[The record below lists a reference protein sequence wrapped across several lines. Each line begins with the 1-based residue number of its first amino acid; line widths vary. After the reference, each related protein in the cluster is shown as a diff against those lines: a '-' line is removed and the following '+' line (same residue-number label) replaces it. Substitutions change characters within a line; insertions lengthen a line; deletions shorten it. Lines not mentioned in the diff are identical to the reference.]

1 MTLWKVLQ
9 NWFQP
14 DPEQPAEVVKAADH
28 DDPQLLATSN
38 FWGQRAAEL
47 EAVSRPTAWTDSPL
61 VNSMYIHP
69 LISGRADKNWLEY
82 IAAQF
87 FKTPVSLALSLGCGG
102 GGLERHAIA
111 LKIAGNFHACDVS
124 TGAIEIARN
133 SAVACAIDHRI
144 DYRVADLNTL
154 ILPADQYDCVFAS
167 QSVHH
172 IGNLEHY
179 FQQVARCL
187 KPGGLFIINEFV
199 GPNQFQWSDLQVQ
212 YAQEMLESIPERLR
226 QSIRGHGQK
235 DVILRPTIEAMN
247 NSDPTEAIRSADIVP
262 ELKKHF
268 EIIDRKDFGGTLLQL
283 VLEDIVGNFSMRRRD
298 RKILQALFDAE
309 QALLTNGILSSDFTL
324 IVARHR
330 EQPVTG

>member
-1 MTLWKVLQ
+1 MALWKTLE

-14 DPEQPAEVVKAADH
+14 DRRQPAEAAKTADH
-28 DDPQLLATSN
+28 EDPQLLATSN
-38 FWGQRAAEL
+38 FWGRRAAEL
-47 EAVSRPTAWTDSPL
+47 EAVSRPTAWTDSLL

-69 LISGRADKNWLEY
+69 LISGQPDKNWLEY
-82 IAAQF
+82 IGTQF
-87 FKTPVSLALSLGCGG
+87 FKTPVTLALSLGCGG

-111 LKIAGNFHACDVS
+111 LKIAETFHAYDVS

-133 SAVACAIDHRI
+133 SAAGHAAGHRI

-154 ILPADQYDCVFAS
+154 ILPEDLYNCVFAS

-172 IGNLEHY
+172 IANLEHY
-179 FQQVARCL
+179 FEQVAKSL

-199 GPNQFQWSDLQVQ
+199 GANQFQWSDLQVQ
-212 YAQEMLESIPERLR
+212 YAQSMLESIPERLR

-235 DVILRPTIEAMN
+235 NVILRPTIEEMN
-247 NSDPTEAIRSADIVP
+247 NSDPTEAIRSADIIP
-262 ELKKHF
+262 ELEKHF
-268 EIIDRKDFGGTLLQL
+268 EIIDRKDFGGTFLQL
-283 VLEDIVGNFSMRRRD
+283 VLEDIVGNFSNRKSD

-309 QALLTNGILSSDFTL
+309 QALLKTEALSSDFTL

-330 EQPVTG
+330 EQSVTD